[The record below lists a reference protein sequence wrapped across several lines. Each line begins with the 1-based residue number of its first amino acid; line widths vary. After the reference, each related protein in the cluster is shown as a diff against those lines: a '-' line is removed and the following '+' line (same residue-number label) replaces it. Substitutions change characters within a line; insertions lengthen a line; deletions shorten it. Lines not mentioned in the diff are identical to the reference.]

1 MSLDR
6 RAFLKSSA
14 CVSGGLIIALQLPGC
29 SKPGRTSGEPK
40 TVAANAWLRIGT
52 DNTITFLCDRSEMGQ
67 GVYTALPTLI
77 AEELGVDLGRIRI
90 DFAPAGDAY
99 KNDLLGTQITG
110 GSTSVR
116 DAWLKLRRAGAQART
131 MLISAAAREWG
142 IRAAVCR
149 VENGFVVSP
158 TGKRASFGACAEA
171 AARLPVPNDV
181 KLTDP
186 GNFRLI
192 GTSVRRLDTP
202 LKVDGSAR
210 YGIDVRLPE
219 MLYAA
224 LAQPPAL
231 GGKAASFD
239 DSKARALPGV
249 KAVVQTS
256 SGIAVVATSWWQA
269 LKARDVLAIKWDD
282 GANGALNDGVILRGL
297 ERATGT
303 AQSARRDGDA
313 DAAIKSAAR
322 VVKAEYQLP
331 LLAHATLEPQNCT
344 ADVRAE
350 GCDIYVPTQIQQV
363 AQQAAASAA
372 GLKPEQVRVHTTFL
386 GGGFGRRLDVDFVP
400 AAVEASKAVGKPV
413 KLLWT
418 REDDTTHDVY
428 RPPAFDTAIGAFDKS
443 GKLIAW
449 KLRLVGPSVTARLF
463 PAVVEKSIDPF
474 AIEAAAN
481 YPYDVPNVS
490 VEYLRH
496 EIGINVG
503 YMRSVSHALNCFVAE
518 SFMDELAASARRDP
532 LEFRRAL
539 LSKQP
544 RYLKALELA
553 AQEAR
558 YGAAPKGRFH
568 GVAVMSGYDT
578 YMAQVAEISLEN
590 GKVRVHRIVCAVD
603 CGQVVNRDIVVAQVE
618 SGIIFGL
625 SSTLW
630 GEINIQRG
638 RVQQT
643 NFDTYRVLR
652 INETPR
658 IDVLLLDNRAP
669 PGGIGEPSTALVAPA
684 VCNAIHAASGR
695 RLRSLPLARH
705 KLA

>member
-1 MSLDR
+1 MCCL
-6 RAFLKSSA
+6 
-14 CVSGGLIIALQLPGC
+14 
-29 SKPGRTSGEPK
+29 
-40 TVAANAWLRIGT
+40 
-52 DNTITFLCDRSEMGQ
+52 FLCFCYFILVIFFFFFFFFQAEDGIRDGTVT
-67 GVYTALPTLI
+67 GVQTCALPI
-77 AEELGVDLGRIRI
+77 FRI

-313 DAAIKSAAR
+313 DAVIKSAAR

-331 LLAHATLEPQNCT
+331 LLAHATLEPQN
-344 ADVRAE
+344 
-350 GCDIYVPTQIQQV
+350 
-363 AQQAAASAA
+363 
-372 GLKPEQVRVHTTFL
+372 
-386 GGGFGRRLDVDFVP
+386 
-400 AAVEASKAVGKPV
+400 
-413 KLLWT
+413 
-418 REDDTTHDVY
+418 
-428 RPPAFDTAIGAFDKS
+428 
-443 GKLIAW
+443 
-449 KLRLVGPSVTARLF
+449 
-463 PAVVEKSIDPF
+463 
-474 AIEAAAN
+474 
-481 YPYDVPNVS
+481 
-490 VEYLRH
+490 
-496 EIGINVG
+496 
-503 YMRSVSHALNCFVAE
+503 
-518 SFMDELAASARRDP
+518 
-532 LEFRRAL
+532 
-539 LSKQP
+539 
-544 RYLKALELA
+544 
-553 AQEAR
+553 
-558 YGAAPKGRFH
+558 
-568 GVAVMSGYDT
+568 
-578 YMAQVAEISLEN
+578 
-590 GKVRVHRIVCAVD
+590 
-603 CGQVVNRDIVVAQVE
+603 
-618 SGIIFGL
+618 
-625 SSTLW
+625 
-630 GEINIQRG
+630 
-638 RVQQT
+638 
-643 NFDTYRVLR
+643 
-652 INETPR
+652 
-658 IDVLLLDNRAP
+658 
-669 PGGIGEPSTALVAPA
+669 
-684 VCNAIHAASGR
+684 
-695 RLRSLPLARH
+695 
-705 KLA
+705 

>member
-14 CVSGGLIIALQLPGC
+14 CVSGGLIIALHLPGC
-29 SKPGRTSGEPK
+29 SKPGRTSGVPK

-77 AEELGVDLGRIRI
+77 AEELGVDLAHIRI

-239 DSKARALPGV
+239 DSKA
-249 KAVVQTS
+249 
-256 SGIAVVATSWWQA
+256 
-269 LKARDVLAIKWDD
+269 
-282 GANGALNDGVILRGL
+282 
-297 ERATGT
+297 
-303 AQSARRDGDA
+303 
-313 DAAIKSAAR
+313 
-322 VVKAEYQLP
+322 
-331 LLAHATLEPQNCT
+331 
-344 ADVRAE
+344 
-350 GCDIYVPTQIQQV
+350 
-363 AQQAAASAA
+363 
-372 GLKPEQVRVHTTFL
+372 
-386 GGGFGRRLDVDFVP
+386 
-400 AAVEASKAVGKPV
+400 
-413 KLLWT
+413 
-418 REDDTTHDVY
+418 
-428 RPPAFDTAIGAFDKS
+428 
-443 GKLIAW
+443 
-449 KLRLVGPSVTARLF
+449 
-463 PAVVEKSIDPF
+463 
-474 AIEAAAN
+474 
-481 YPYDVPNVS
+481 
-490 VEYLRH
+490 
-496 EIGINVG
+496 
-503 YMRSVSHALNCFVAE
+503 
-518 SFMDELAASARRDP
+518 
-532 LEFRRAL
+532 
-539 LSKQP
+539 
-544 RYLKALELA
+544 
-553 AQEAR
+553 
-558 YGAAPKGRFH
+558 
-568 GVAVMSGYDT
+568 
-578 YMAQVAEISLEN
+578 
-590 GKVRVHRIVCAVD
+590 
-603 CGQVVNRDIVVAQVE
+603 
-618 SGIIFGL
+618 
-625 SSTLW
+625 
-630 GEINIQRG
+630 
-638 RVQQT
+638 
-643 NFDTYRVLR
+643 
-652 INETPR
+652 
-658 IDVLLLDNRAP
+658 
-669 PGGIGEPSTALVAPA
+669 
-684 VCNAIHAASGR
+684 
-695 RLRSLPLARH
+695 
-705 KLA
+705 

>member
-1 MSLDR
+1 MPSNPSANTWNSPQGPAPTTTTSVLIGAAGAALPGSWLKRLAFALACSARHCRGSGAPAHDASPVRGRSARRARLSLIVRGARHEPCAQLARAPPALVGGGAARAHPATLGCRHRCRDVRQHLSLRHLSAHPRRDSPRRAAQVRRLRMSLDR

-14 CVSGGLIIALQLPGC
+14 CVSGGLIIALHLPGC

-116 DAWLKLRRAGAQART
+116 DAWPKLRRAGAQART

-239 DSKARALPGV
+239 DSQARALPGV

-269 LKARDVLAIKWDD
+269 LNAHDVLAIRWDD
-282 GANGALNDGVILRGL
+282 AANGALNDGVILRGL

-303 AQSARRDGDA
+303 AQSARRDG
-313 DAAIKSAAR
+313 
-322 VVKAEYQLP
+322 
-331 LLAHATLEPQNCT
+331 
-344 ADVRAE
+344 
-350 GCDIYVPTQIQQV
+350 
-363 AQQAAASAA
+363 
-372 GLKPEQVRVHTTFL
+372 
-386 GGGFGRRLDVDFVP
+386 
-400 AAVEASKAVGKPV
+400 
-413 KLLWT
+413 
-418 REDDTTHDVY
+418 
-428 RPPAFDTAIGAFDKS
+428 
-443 GKLIAW
+443 
-449 KLRLVGPSVTARLF
+449 
-463 PAVVEKSIDPF
+463 
-474 AIEAAAN
+474 
-481 YPYDVPNVS
+481 
-490 VEYLRH
+490 
-496 EIGINVG
+496 
-503 YMRSVSHALNCFVAE
+503 
-518 SFMDELAASARRDP
+518 
-532 LEFRRAL
+532 
-539 LSKQP
+539 
-544 RYLKALELA
+544 
-553 AQEAR
+553 
-558 YGAAPKGRFH
+558 
-568 GVAVMSGYDT
+568 
-578 YMAQVAEISLEN
+578 
-590 GKVRVHRIVCAVD
+590 
-603 CGQVVNRDIVVAQVE
+603 
-618 SGIIFGL
+618 
-625 SSTLW
+625 
-630 GEINIQRG
+630 
-638 RVQQT
+638 
-643 NFDTYRVLR
+643 
-652 INETPR
+652 
-658 IDVLLLDNRAP
+658 
-669 PGGIGEPSTALVAPA
+669 
-684 VCNAIHAASGR
+684 
-695 RLRSLPLARH
+695 
-705 KLA
+705 

>member
-1 MSLDR
+1 MPSNPSSNTWNSPQGPAPTTTTSVLIGAAGAALPGSWLKRLAFALACSARHCRGSGAPAHDGSPVRGRSARRARLSLIVRGARHEPCAQLARAPPVLVGDGGERGLHDQAQRQWQGHRGRRRFRHAVAVGAARHARPDRHQVRLRRRAVRQHLSLRHLSAHPRRDSPRRAAQVRRLRMSLDR

-14 CVSGGLIIALQLPGC
+14 CVSGGLIIALHLPGC

-116 DAWLKLRRAGAQART
+116 DAWPKLRRAGAQART

-269 LKARDVLAIKWDD
+269 LKARDVLAIRWDD

-400 AAVEASKAVGKPV
+400 AAAAASKAVGKPV

-449 KLRLVGPSVTARLF
+449 NLRLVGPSVTARLL
-463 PAVVEKSIDPF
+463 PAGVV
-474 AIEAAAN
+474 
-481 YPYDVPNVS
+481 
-490 VEYLRH
+490 
-496 EIGINVG
+496 
-503 YMRSVSHALNCFVAE
+503 
-518 SFMDELAASARRDP
+518 
-532 LEFRRAL
+532 
-539 LSKQP
+539 
-544 RYLKALELA
+544 
-553 AQEAR
+553 
-558 YGAAPKGRFH
+558 
-568 GVAVMSGYDT
+568 
-578 YMAQVAEISLEN
+578 
-590 GKVRVHRIVCAVD
+590 
-603 CGQVVNRDIVVAQVE
+603 
-618 SGIIFGL
+618 
-625 SSTLW
+625 
-630 GEINIQRG
+630 
-638 RVQQT
+638 
-643 NFDTYRVLR
+643 
-652 INETPR
+652 
-658 IDVLLLDNRAP
+658 
-669 PGGIGEPSTALVAPA
+669 
-684 VCNAIHAASGR
+684 
-695 RLRSLPLARH
+695 
-705 KLA
+705 